1 MIIQREDSV
10 AANSTIENVLQGSAF
25 EFPRTNVLVSLG
37 SVASATG
44 LFITIQAGGEIVL
57 EESSPAISTDY
68 PLIPDEF
75 YYNFAAV
82 AGDRLV
88 VRVRNSTA
96 GALTLRTVAM
106 MTQVGRR

>member
-1 MIIQREDSV
+1 MIIQKETTI
-10 AANSTIENVLQGSAF
+10 AANTTVENVFSGSAF

-37 SVASATG
+37 VVQSATG
-44 LFITIQAGGEIVL
+44 LFVTVQAGGEIVL
-57 EESSPAISTDY
+57 EESPPAISTDY

-96 GALTLRTVAM
+96 GALVSRAVAM
-106 MTQVGRR
+106 ITAVR

>member
-1 MIIQREDSV
+1 MIIQKLTSV
-10 AANSTIENVLQGSAF
+10 PLNGTVENVLSGSAF

-37 SVASATG
+37 SAQQATG

-57 EESSPAISTDY
+57 EESEPAISADF

-88 VRVRNSTA
+88 VRARNST
-96 GALTLRTVAM
+96 GAAINLRTIAM
-106 MTQVGRR
+106 MTAVR

>member
-1 MIIQREDSV
+1 MIIQKETSI
-10 AANSTIENVLQGSAF
+10 AANATNENLFSGSAF

-37 SVASATG
+37 VVQAATG
-44 LFITIQAGGEIVL
+44 LFVTVQAGGEIVL
-57 EESSPAISTDY
+57 EESPPAISTDY

-96 GALTLRTVAM
+96 GALVARAVAM
-106 MTQVGRR
+106 ITSVR